1 MQFRNANVLDYLNKI
16 LQESVGCPSDV
27 TYDHIHKG
35 KKESRELTKVTLVNF
50 RSNADREKAFNVLK
64 DKTLKDTS
72 GCSLSCKRARTAQQ
86 KNRNDILFK
95 AEELVKKSCKK
106 NEKIKID
113 FKNRYVTCNSQM
125 ACEQDRESVRGNFV
139 DDFTQQHF

>member
-1 MQFRNANVLDYLNKI
+1 M
-16 LQESVGCPSDV
+16 
-27 TYDHIHKG
+27 
-35 KKESRELTKVTLVNF
+35 TKVTLVNF

-106 NEKIKID
+106 NEKVKLD
-113 FKNRYVTCNSQM
+113 FKKRCVLCDEDIVFDWLT
-125 ACEQDRESVRGNFV
+125 RLFLKTR
-139 DDFTQQHF
+139 